1 MTNRTWLEPFD
12 FESYQPPPRRSRWP
26 FIALGLLMGGFLL
39 VAAAAWWVQKNVSPP
54 GAVGEEITVT
64 VEPGMSTGA
73 IADLLEREGVITK
86 ASFFRYYARFNGAGT
101 IEAGDY
107 VLHKK
112 EDMSTVLDV
121 LEAGAKVDP
130 GTRLTIPEGLTVA
143 QVADLV
149 GKLPGR
155 SADTFKAAATSGAV
169 KSQFQAA
176 GSTSLEG
183 FLLPETYFIEAKD
196 DETKIL
202 ERMVGA
208 FDGLASQLDL
218 AGASARLGVTPYQVI
233 VVASLVE
240 REARVQEDRG
250 KVARTIYNRLEAQM
264 PLQID
269 ATVLYAIEQKT
280 GVRKDSVLLSDLKI
294 DSPYNTYQIA
304 GLPPGP
310 IANPGRASLEAAVA
324 PTPGPWIYYVLA
336 EPSGLHAFTD
346 SGAEFNRLRQQC
358 IAKGLCG

>member
-1 MTNRTWLEPFD
+1 M
-12 FESYQPPPRRSRWP
+12 
-26 FIALGLLMGGFLL
+26 IALGLLMGGFLL
-39 VAAAAWWVQKNVSPP
+39 VAAVAWWVQKNVSPP
-54 GAVGEEITVT
+54 GAVGEEISVT
-64 VEPGMSTGA
+64 VEPGMSTAA
-73 IADLLEREGVITK
+73 IAELLEREGVITK
-86 ASFFRYYARFNGAGT
+86 ASVFRYYARFNGAGT

-107 VLHKK
+107 TLHKK

-121 LEAGAKVDP
+121 LEGGAKVDP
-130 GTRLTIPEGLTVA
+130 GTRLTIREGLTVA

-149 GKLPGR
+149 GQLPGR
-155 SADTFKAAATSGAV
+155 SAAKFLAAATSGAV
-169 KSQFQAA
+169 KSQFQPV

-183 FLLPETYFIEAKD
+183 FLLPETYFVEAED

-202 ERMVGA
+202 ERMVMA
-208 FDGLASQLDL
+208 FDTAANDL
-218 AGASARLGVTPYQVI
+218 GIANASAALGVTPYQAM

-240 REARVQEDRG
+240 LEARVAEDRG
-250 KVARTIYNRLEAQM
+250 KVARVIYNRLKAKM

-280 GVRKDSVLLSDLKI
+280 GERKDSVLLRDLEI
-294 DSPYNTYQIA
+294 DSPYNTYKIA

-310 IANPGRASLEAAVA
+310 IANPGRASLEAALA

-336 EPSGLHAFTD
+336 DASGLHAFTD

-358 IAKGLCG
+358 ISKGLC

>member
-1 MTNRTWLEPFD
+1 MTNRTRLEPFD
-12 FESYQPPPRRSRWP
+12 FESYAPPPRRSRWP
-26 FIALGLLMGGFLL
+26 MIALGLLMGGFLL
-39 VAAAAWWVQKNVSPP
+39 VAALAWWVQKNVSPP
-54 GAVGEEITVT
+54 GKVGEEISVT
-64 VEPGMSTGA
+64 VEPGMTTA
-73 IADLLEREGVITK
+73 DIAELLEREGVITK
-86 ASFFRYYARFNGAGT
+86 ASVFRYYARFNGAGT

-107 VLHKK
+107 TLHKK

-121 LEAGAKVDP
+121 LEGGAKVDP
-130 GTRLTIPEGLTVA
+130 GTKLTIREGLTVA

-149 GKLPGR
+149 GQLPGR
-155 SADTFKAAATSGAV
+155 SAAKFVAAATSGTV
-169 KSQFQAA
+169 KSQYQPV

-183 FLLPETYFIEAKD
+183 FLLPETYFVEADD

-202 ERMVGA
+202 ERMVQA
-208 FDGLASQLDL
+208 FDTAANELGIAN
-218 AGASARLGVTPYQVI
+218 ASAALGVTPYQAM

-240 REARVQEDRG
+240 LEARVDEDRG
-250 KVARTIYNRLEAQM
+250 KVARTIYNRLNVKM

-280 GVRKDSVLLSDLKI
+280 GVRKQSVLLSDLEI
-294 DSPYNTYQIA
+294 DSPYNTYKIP

-310 IANPGRASLEAAVA
+310 IANPGRASLEAALA

-336 EPSGLHAFTD
+336 DPSGLHAFTD

-358 IAKGLCG
+358 ISKGLC

>member
-1 MTNRTWLEPFD
+1 MNRTRLEPFD
-12 FESYQPPPRRSRWP
+12 FESYEPPRRRSRWP
-26 FIALGLLMGGFLL
+26 FIALGLLMGAFLV
-39 VAAAAWWVQKNVSPP
+39 VAAVAWWVQKNVSPP
-54 GAVGEEITVT
+54 GAVGKEISVT
-64 VEPGMSTGA
+64 VAPGMSTA
-73 IADLLEREGVITK
+73 DIADLLQRDGVITK
-86 ASFFRYYARFNGAGT
+86 ASVFRYYARFNGAGT

-107 VLHKK
+107 TLHEK
-112 EDMSTVLDV
+112 EDMSKVLEV

-130 GTRLTIPEGLTVA
+130 GIRLTIPEGLSVA

-155 SADTFKAAATSGAV
+155 SADKFKAAAVSGAV
-169 KSQFQAA
+169 HSQFQPA

-202 ERMVGA
+202 QRMVGA
-208 FDGLASQLDL
+208 FDSAATELGMVD
-218 AGASARLGVTPYQVI
+218 ASARLGVTPYQAL

-240 REARVQEDRG
+240 REARVAEDRG
-250 KVARTIYNRLEAQM
+250 KVARVIYNRLQAKM

-269 ATVLYAIEQKT
+269 ATILYAIEQKT
-280 GVRKDSVLLSDLKI
+280 GVRKDSVLNSDLKI
-294 DSPYNTYQIA
+294 DSPYNTYTIA

-310 IANPGRASLEAAVA
+310 IANPGRASLEAALA

-336 EPSGLHAFTD
+336 DASGLHAFTD

>member
-1 MTNRTWLEPFD
+1 MTSRTRLEPFD

-26 FIALGLLMGGFLL
+26 VIALGMLMGGFLL
-39 VAAAAWWVQKNVSPP
+39 VAAVAWWVQKNVNPP
-54 GAVGEEITVT
+54 GPAGQEITVT
-64 VEPGMSTGA
+64 VKPGMSTAA
-73 IADLLEREGVITK
+73 IADLLQRDGVIAK
-86 ASFFRYYARFNGAGT
+86 ASVFRYYARFNGAGSF
-101 IEAGDY
+101 EAGDY
-107 VLHKK
+107 TLHRK
-112 EDMSTVLDV
+112 EDMSKVLDV
-121 LEAGAKVDP
+121 LEAGAKADP
-130 GTRLTIPEGLTVA
+130 GTRLTIPEGLTVS

-155 SADTFKAAATSGAV
+155 SADKFKTVATSGAV
-169 KSQFQAA
+169 HSQFQPA
-176 GSTSLEG
+176 GTTSLEG

-196 DETKIL
+196 DEKKIL

-208 FDGLASQLDL
+208 FDSAATQLGMVD
-218 AGASARLGVTPYQVI
+218 ASARLGVTPYQAM

-240 REARVQEDRG
+240 REARVPDDRG
-250 KVARTIYNRLEAQM
+250 KVARTIYNRLKVKM

-269 ATVLYAIEQKT
+269 ATVLYAIELKT
-280 GVRKDSVLLSDLKI
+280 GVRKQSVSIQDTKI

-310 IANPGRASLEAAVA
+310 IANPGRASLEAALA

-336 EPSGLHAFTD
+336 DASGRHAFTD

-358 IAKGLCG
+358 IAKGLC